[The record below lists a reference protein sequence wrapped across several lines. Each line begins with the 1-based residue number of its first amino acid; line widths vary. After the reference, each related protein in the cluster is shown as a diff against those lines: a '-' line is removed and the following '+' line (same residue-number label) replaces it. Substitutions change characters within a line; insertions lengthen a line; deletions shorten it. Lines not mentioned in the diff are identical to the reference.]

1 MSLYNKLQMINLKI
15 KLENAVYALIQAKI
29 REKLYDEDFRHES
42 MIAQL
47 EQTRVDN
54 QLEQYMKPKKDMNKS
69 ITKIDNSKLSGII
82 KTEPSCSLK
91 RSRLL
96 PCQRHRSFS

>member
-29 REKLYDEDFRHES
+29 REKLYDEDFRQES

-47 EQTRVDN
+47 EQARVDN
-54 QLEQYMKPKKDMNKS
+54 QLEPYINPKRDKHKN
-69 ITKIDNSKLSGII
+69 INKIDNI
-82 KTEPSCSLK
+82 KENGVSDNVISIK
-91 RSRLL
+91 KV
-96 PCQRHRSFS
+96 